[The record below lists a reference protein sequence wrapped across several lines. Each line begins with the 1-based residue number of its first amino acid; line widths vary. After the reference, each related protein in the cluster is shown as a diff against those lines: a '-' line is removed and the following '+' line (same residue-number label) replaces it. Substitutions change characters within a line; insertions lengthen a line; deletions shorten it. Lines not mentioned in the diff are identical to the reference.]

1 MRNLETTYPEPHP
14 QTAGRVIDGEAVLI
28 LSDSAEINVLNP
40 VGSRIFELIDG
51 ETSMAQIVEKIAQ
64 EYNVDRSDAER
75 DAVEFVE
82 QLVAHQVL
90 LLNEK

>member
-1 MRNLETTYPEPHP
+1 MNLAATYPEPHP

-51 ETSMAQIVEKIAQ
+51 ETSLEQIVETIVQ
-64 EYNVDRSDAER
+64 EYNVNRADAER
-75 DAVEFVE
+75 DTVAFVQE
-82 QLVAHQVL
+82 LVDHQVL
-90 LLNEK
+90 ILTEMS

>member
-1 MRNLETTYPEPHP
+1 MNLATTYPEPHP

-40 VGSRIFELIDG
+40 VGSRIFELIDR
-51 ETSMAQIVEKIAQ
+51 ETSLEQIVETIVR

-75 DAVEFVE
+75 DTLTFVKE
-82 QLVAHQVL
+82 LVDHQVL
-90 LLNEK
+90 ILTEM